1 LTFVMQA
8 RQAAGGLYDYML
20 DSPTAAA
27 PTAFYLH
34 LAERRMDDHQL
45 LPALEVRL
53 RTAHMKLI

>member
-1 LTFVMQA
+1 MQA